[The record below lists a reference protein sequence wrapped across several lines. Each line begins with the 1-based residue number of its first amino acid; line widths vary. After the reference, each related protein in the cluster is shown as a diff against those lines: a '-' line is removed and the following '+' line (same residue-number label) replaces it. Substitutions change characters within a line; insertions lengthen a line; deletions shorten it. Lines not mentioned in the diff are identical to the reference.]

1 MTAAVVAEAAAAVA
15 AAAVAAVAA
24 QAAQA
29 AQVDDC
35 IDATEQP
42 AAPAQLPEACEEQ
55 GPNALSGAAAAAEE
69 AEAQERL
76 LRPHAG
82 TPERRPSLGSRLRRA
97 FAALVV
103 LPDPQEE
110 EEEAHGPELQ
120 LTRTH
125 SGAECAICLATLGS
139 CVETPCGHAFHAA
152 CLEHYFATSLPGQ
165 RPRCPYCR
173 SSVHAPLPVEAR
185 AVSGLPLE
193 PVAAPR
199 RGGLCHFDRHYRF
212 LDLGDFGRAGMLYL
226 LSSNEDRKT
235 ASSAVMWVVEA
246 RVPCTIHLNYR
257 SARHVAEGRQE
268 EWLRAKGFAPNGALR
283 SAVSSGVPNG
293 PYSGPVYSNAPPA
306 RVRAASVL

>member
-1 MTAAVVAEAAAAVA
+1 M
-15 AAAVAAVAA
+15 A
-24 QAAQA
+24 Q
-29 AQVDDC
+29 
-35 IDATEQP
+35 
-42 AAPAQLPEACEEQ
+42 ACEEQ

-82 TPERRPSLGSRLRRA
+82 TPERRPSFGSRLRRA

-139 CVETPCGHAFHAA
+139 C
-152 CLEHYFATSLPGQ
+152 
-165 RPRCPYCR
+165 
-173 SSVHAPLPVEAR
+173 AR

-199 RGGLCHFDRHYRF
+199 RGGRQYRF

-235 ASSAVMWVVEA
+235 ASSAVLSEPGSVE
-246 RVPCTIHLNYR
+246 LMG
-257 SARHVAEGRQE
+257 SATWEGTY
-268 EWLRAKGFAPNGALR
+268 FVFIDC
-283 SAVSSGVPNG
+283 S
-293 PYSGPVYSNAPPA
+293 
-306 RVRAASVL
+306 

>member
-1 MTAAVVAEAAAAVA
+1 LAWGEILVEQALPPSCEDGSQRSLEILVAKIKHGQRTSSNFKEAWWAYCDKHEKHCGVRDPSRHDAASIRFFLEN
-15 AAAVAAVAA
+15 
-24 QAAQA
+24 
-29 AQVDDC
+29 C
-35 IDATEQP
+35 LDA
-42 AAPAQLPEACEEQ
+42 
-55 GPNALSGAAAAAEE
+55 
-69 AEAQERL
+69 
-76 LRPHAG
+76 
-82 TPERRPSLGSRLRRA
+82 LGVGVP
-97 FAALVV
+97 FV
-103 LPDPQEE
+103 

-152 CLEHYFATSLPGQ
+152 CLEHYFATSRQPGQ

-199 RGGLCHFDRHYRF
+199 RGGRGHFDRQYRF

-268 EWLRAKGFAPNGALR
+268 AWLRAKGFAPNGALR

-293 PYSGPVYSNAPPA
+293 PYSGPVYSKVLSEPG
-306 RVRAASVL
+306 SVELMGSATWEGTYFVFIDCS

>member
-1 MTAAVVAEAAAAVA
+1 MRRDSVR
-15 AAAVAAVAA
+15 
-24 QAAQA
+24 QHRSPL
-29 AQVDDC
+29 D
-35 IDATEQP
+35 
-42 AAPAQLPEACEEQ
+42 LPTL
-55 GPNALSGAAAAAEE
+55 ALSDQCPLAIS
-69 AEAQERL
+69 L
-76 LRPHAG
+76 SRPLTLSHSLCIFF
-82 TPERRPSLGSRLRRA
+82 PSPPLSR
-97 FAALVV
+97 
-103 LPDPQEE
+103 
-110 EEEAHGPELQ
+110 
-120 LTRTH
+120 
-125 SGAECAICLATLGS
+125 S
-139 CVETPCGHAFHAA
+139 CGHAFHAA